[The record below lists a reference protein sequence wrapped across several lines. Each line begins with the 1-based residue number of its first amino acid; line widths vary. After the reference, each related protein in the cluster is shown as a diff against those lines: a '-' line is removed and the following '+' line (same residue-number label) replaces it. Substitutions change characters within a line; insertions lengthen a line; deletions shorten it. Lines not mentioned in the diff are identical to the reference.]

1 MGPFTNAMAPEM
13 RLHVTMMRAIQSRA
27 PTFSSRRHPPGSTP
41 APNGSI
47 QRRRQRLASYL
58 ELTYL
63 RAAFRNT
70 GFIYLCAQ
78 KPSLFVA
85 SLGASSYSPHA
96 MV

>member
-1 MGPFTNAMAPEM
+1 VDHDPAAPPP
-13 RLHVTMMRAIQSRA
+13 
-27 PTFSSRRHPPGSTP
+27 PTWIHTG

-47 QRRRQRLASYL
+47 QRRRQRLASYP
-58 ELTYL
+58 ELTYPRATL
-63 RAAFRNT
+63 RNA